1 MGVRFML
8 ALRCGQGEGVQKC
21 SLHWTWGSVLEYVSQ
36 HEAYHEGGGARIYTA
51 VDTCSQ
57 VGCGL
62 VTMGL
67 KYSMYFVVSIM
78 FVLPQSPLGGQTEYH
93 YLWCSSYSNIQP
105 ILIPQEFGG
114 QIGSYPGYFKA
125 GRKIQPSMTCSNSSL
140 SGTDLL
146 IPAFHPRDKFLNS
159 TRGPS
164 KKHLLKQLPG

>member
-8 ALRCGQGEGVQKC
+8 ALRCKQGEGVQNFL
-21 SLHWTWGSVLEYVSQ
+21 LHWTLGSVLEYVSQ
-36 HEAYHEGGGARIYTA
+36 HEACQGHGARIYTA

-62 VTMGL
+62 VTMDL
-67 KYSMYFVVSIM
+67 KYSMYIVVSIT
-78 FVLPQSPLGGQTEYH
+78 FVLPQSPLGGQTEH
-93 YLWCSSYSNIQP
+93 HCLWCSSYSNIQP

-114 QIGSYPGYFKA
+114 QIGSYPRYFKA
-125 GRKIQPSMTCSNSSL
+125 GRKIQPPMTCSSSIL
-140 SGTDLL
+140 SGIDLL

-164 KKHLLKQLPG
+164 KKHPLKQLPG